1 VAAAGGSDYAL
12 GSASSSQ
19 RDDDARA
26 GQTAPHP
33 RPRRVLVTFGEP
45 SSPIERERERGGG
58 GGVTAGAEALAA
70 VEAGTGAEALAAVE
84 AGTGA
89 EAAIEAAIET
99 AIETDPLIYDRFGPA
114 FSAPEFRWH
123 RDAQPGDGRLV
134 SLVLYLSPSDAYV
147 GGELQIRP
155 SPSPSPGPAPG
166 RGASRAPRGGG
177 DDGDGDGDGGG
188 DAARRPPALHRY
200 RFEPGDVIAFPSCD
214 LEHCVTPVTYGERRS
229 VLLLVGRRP

>member
-1 VAAAGGSDYAL
+1 MAAAGGSDDTGA
-12 GSASSSQ
+12 SSQ
-19 RDDDARA
+19 RDDAPLGR
-26 GQTAPHP
+26 TAPHP
-33 RPRRVLVTFGEP
+33 LLPRRALVTFGEP

-58 GGVTAGAEALAA
+58 VTAGAEATAA
-70 VEAGTGAEALAAVE
+70 VEAG
-84 AGTGA
+84 
-89 EAAIEAAIET
+89 AAIEEAIEA

-155 SPSPSPGPAPG
+155 SPSPSPGPVPG

-177 DDGDGDGDGGG
+177 DDGDGDGGG

>member
-1 VAAAGGSDYAL
+1 MAAAGGSDYAL
-12 GSASSSQ
+12 GAASSSQ

-45 SSPIERERERGGG
+45 SSPIERERERERERGG

-70 VEAGTGAEALAAVE
+70 VEAGTAV
-84 AGTGA
+84 